1 MASRQQIAELDV
13 LDEAELECVSVY
25 VDRLREAL
33 GADLKEVCVFGSV
46 ARGAIWR
53 EGIGIRSDI
62 DLLVVTEQ
70 GPSYARKEELV
81 NLTYDLFLACGRQ
94 IAPVFVATADF
105 VSPSTPE
112 RRTFLES
119 IANEMKRIYP

>member
-1 MASRQQIAELDV
+1 MAGRQQIAELDV
-13 LDEAELECVSVY
+13 LGEAELECVSVY
-25 VDRLREAL
+25 VDRLRQAL

-46 ARGAIWR
+46 ARGAIWH

-62 DLLVVTEQ
+62 DLLVVTEHD
-70 GPSYARKEELV
+70 PSDARKEDLV

-94 IAPVFVATADF
+94 IAPAFVAAADL

-112 RRTFLES
+112 RCKFLES
-119 IANEMKRIYP
+119 IANEKKRIYP

>member
-1 MASRQQIAELDV
+1 
-13 LDEAELECVSVY
+13 
-25 VDRLREAL
+25 L

-46 ARGAIWR
+46 ARGAIWHD
-53 EGIGIRSDI
+53 GIGIRSDI
-62 DLLVVTEQ
+62 DLLVVTEHD
-70 GPSYARKEELV
+70 PSDARKEDLV

-94 IAPVFVATADF
+94 IAPAFVTYDLFLACGRQIAPAFVAAADL

-119 IANEMKRIYP
+119 IANEKKSIYP